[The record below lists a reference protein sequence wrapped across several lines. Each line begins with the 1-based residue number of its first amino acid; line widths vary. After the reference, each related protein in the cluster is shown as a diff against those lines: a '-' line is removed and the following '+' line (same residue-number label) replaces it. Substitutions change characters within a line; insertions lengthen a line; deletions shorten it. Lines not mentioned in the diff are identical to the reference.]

1 MRILTYLKKGEKL
14 NCNHRK
20 PDEIRP
26 ARRVALINGVRGETK
41 MEENIKELIAIGAS
55 LAAKCQPC
63 LTFHVNKARKL
74 GIGED
79 EINEAIALG
88 RMIQKG
94 AISAMDRFAES
105 VVAGPGTI

>member
-1 MRILTYLKKGEKL
+1 M
-14 NCNHRK
+14 
-20 PDEIRP
+20 DE
-26 ARRVALINGVRGETK
+26 NT
-41 MEENIKELIAIGAS
+41 KELIAIGAS

-105 VVAGPGTI
+105 VVAGPETKPSQCCDNAASNCCR